1 MKPLLSF
8 CAVIALLLSL
18 FTANLLQ
25 AQTANAF
32 WTRIAAPPPRITGI
46 AAMAETVWISTESG
60 AYTLSGTQSTWT
72 FQPSVPPGRLMQS
85 STTEILSIG
94 AEAWILPITAS
105 AWRIST
111 NAAQRALS
119 QNLPRSIIVVTQA
132 TVRMPEGFDVL
143 ATSGDIAIRKGEFE
157 RPIYSLLDGSARIIG
172 MVRSGGRLYCA
183 TERGV
188 LCGEVV
194 TGEKANPLELLP
206 RTRIIWK
213 HCNDGLQSMVDN
225 FQVVDNRAL
234 VQNAW
239 FAPRFSEGDWRF
251 IAQDSLRVLLNV
263 PTRDSALL
271 ALGSRILLR
280 SRDLGKSWSNA
291 GAALPRTMRWF
302 SDVRQR
308 SLTPCFVGTTGTLTF
323 FAQDT
328 ALRTLGPTHAV
339 ESRDGGLTWQQQE
352 IRGLP
357 DNVALSGIIQSPRG
371 SLFARDGVFSRTA
384 LFRSNDGGK
393 TWQTL
398 AIGRVPEMLAVHPTT
413 GTLLISG
420 SPPMR
425 SDDNGTTWTAAQGLP
440 FRTSGRFEGRTEA
453 VFSTNNVVV
462 LNVQGVG
469 GFRSNDGGRTFFR
482 QVMPSQNLYRLRS
495 TPSGEVFAFGADTT
509 GGRARTLLWS
519 SLNGGA
525 TWERL
530 ETGFPDQPSFL
541 LTDIV
546 AGSDGTVYALT
557 THGMFRLQRRNALQ
571 KAFQKVALL
580 TSVQEIGATSTVQFA
595 PNPAQHLASLA
606 FVLPVPAFVRCEVV
620 NMLGA
625 SMGAVFEGEL
635 PGGEQRLSLNV
646 ATMPSGQYGCRLTVI
661 PTLGQSTLSTIPF
674 LVQR

>member
-1 MKPLLSF
+1 MKSLLAL
-8 CAVIALLLSL
+8 CASIALYCSL
-18 FTANLLQ
+18 FSANLLH
-25 AQTANAF
+25 AQTASAV

-60 AYTLSGTQSTWT
+60 AYSLTGTQSTWT

-85 STTEILSIG
+85 STTEILCVG
-94 AEAWILPITAS
+94 AQAWVLPVTAS
-105 AWRIST
+105 FWRIST
-111 NAAQRALS
+111 NAAHTALA
-119 QNLPRSIIVVTQA
+119 QNLPRSIVVVTQA

-143 ATSGDIAIRKGEFE
+143 ATSGDVSIRKGEFE

-183 TERGV
+183 TERGI
-188 LCGEVV
+188 LCGEVI
-194 TGEKANPLELLP
+194 TGEKVNPLELLP
-206 RTRIIWK
+206 RTRIVWK

-225 FQVVDNRAL
+225 LQGVGNRAL

-271 ALGSRILLR
+271 ALSSRNILR

-291 GAALPRTMRWF
+291 GAALSRTMRWF

-308 SLTPCFVGTTGTLTF
+308 SLAPCLVGTGGTLTL

-328 ALRTLGPTHAV
+328 ALRTLGPTHVV

-357 DNVALSGIIQSPRG
+357 DNVALSNIVQSPRG
-371 SLFARDGVFSRTA
+371 SLFARDGVFSRTS
-384 LFRSNDGGK
+384 LFRSNDGGR

-398 AIGRVPEMLAVHPTT
+398 AIGRMPEMLAAHPTT
-413 GTLLISG
+413 GTLIVSG

-425 SDDNGTTWTAAQGLP
+425 SDDNGTTWTAVQGLP

-453 VFSTNNVVV
+453 VFSTNNVVL
-462 LNVQGVG
+462 LNIQGVG
-469 GFRSNDGGRTFFR
+469 GFRSSDGGRTFFR
-482 QVMPSQNLYRLRS
+482 QAMPAQNLYRLRS
-495 TPSGEVFAFGADTT
+495 APSGEVFAFGADTAN
-509 GGRARTLLWS
+509 GRARTLLWS
-519 SLNGGA
+519 SLNGGT

-541 LTDIV
+541 LTDII
-546 AGSDGTVYALT
+546 AGSDGTVYALS
-557 THGMFRLQRRNALQ
+557 THGIFRLQRRNALQ

-580 TSVQEIGATSTVQFA
+580 TSVQEIGAVSSLQFA

-635 PGGEQRLSLNV
+635 PSGEQRLSLNV
-646 ATMPSGQYGCRLTVI
+646 ANMPSGQYGCRLTVV
-661 PTLGQSTLSTIPF
+661 PALGQPTVSTIPF

>member
-1 MKPLLSF
+1 MKSLL
-8 CAVIALLLSL
+8 ALYAAIALYYSL
-18 FTANLLQ
+18 FSANLLQ
-25 AQTANAF
+25 AQTTSAV
-32 WTRIAAPPPRITGI
+32 WTRTTSPPPRITGI

-72 FQPSVPPGRLMQS
+72 FQPSIPPGRLMQS

-94 AEAWILPITAS
+94 AQAWVLPVTAS
-105 AWRIST
+105 FWRTST
-111 NAAQRALS
+111 NAAHTALA
-119 QNLPRSIIVVTQA
+119 QNLPRSIPAVTQA

-157 RPIYSLLDGSARIIG
+157 RPVFSLLDGRARIIG

-225 FQVVDNRAL
+225 FQVVGNRAL

-239 FAPRFSEGDWRF
+239 FAPRFRESDWQF
-251 IAQDSLRVLLNV
+251 IADDSLRLLLNV

-271 ALGSRILLR
+271 ALSSRMLLR
-280 SRDLGKSWSNA
+280 SRDWGKNWSNG
-291 GAALPRTMRWF
+291 GAALPGTMRWF
-302 SDVRQR
+302 ADVRQR
-308 SLTPCFVGTTGTLTF
+308 SLTQCFVETTETLTL

-328 ALRTLGPTHAV
+328 ALRTLGPTHVV
-339 ESRDGGLTWQQQE
+339 ESRDGGLTWRQQE

-453 VFSTNNVVV
+453 AFSTNNVVV

-482 QVMPSQNLYRLRS
+482 QAMPTQNLYRLRS
-495 TPSGEVFAFGADTT
+495 APSGEVFAFGADTT
-509 GGRARTLLWS
+509 SERARTLLWS

-525 TWERL
+525 TWDRL

-546 AGSDGTVYALT
+546 AGSDSAVYALT
-557 THGMFRLQRRNALQ
+557 THGMFRLQRRTTLQ

-580 TSVQEIGATSTVQFA
+580 TSVQERGAVSFVQFA
-595 PNPAQHLASLA
+595 PNPAQHIASLT
-606 FVLPVPAFVRCEVV
+606 FILPAPAFVRCEVV

-661 PTLGQSTLSTIPF
+661 PSVGQPTLSTTPF